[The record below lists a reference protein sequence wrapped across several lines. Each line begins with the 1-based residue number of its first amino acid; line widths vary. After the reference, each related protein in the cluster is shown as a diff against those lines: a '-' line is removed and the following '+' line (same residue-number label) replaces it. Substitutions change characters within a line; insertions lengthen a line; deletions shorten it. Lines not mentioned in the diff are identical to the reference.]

1 MRLDEK
7 AKDYNALHDSFRW
20 ETPARYNMARECC
33 GRWAE
38 DRSRFAL
45 YYEDEAGAT
54 SAWTFRDIQMAA
66 NRLSNVLH
74 ALGVMRC
81 DRVAILLPQR
91 PETGI
96 AHVACYQ
103 MDAIALPL
111 SHLFGPD
118 ALEYRLAD
126 SAASVAIVDE
136 ATLPKL
142 WAVRDRLPHLRHII
156 GVGEYG
162 GFSGAGKVVL

>member
-1 MRLDEK
+1 MDIQLDS
-7 AKDYNALHDSFRW
+7 AAHDWATLHSSFRW
-20 ETPARYNMARECC
+20 NVPARYNMARECC

-38 DRSRFAL
+38 DRARFAL
-45 YYEDEAGAT
+45 YYEDEAGH
-54 SAWTFRDIQMAA
+54 SEAWSFWDIQTAA

-74 ALGVMRC
+74 ALGVMRR
-81 DRVAILLPQR
+81 DRVAIMLPQR

-126 SAASVAIVDE
+126 SGACVAIVDE
-136 ATLPKL
+136 GPPCPSCG
-142 WAVRDRLPHLRHII
+142 R
-156 GVGEYG
+156 
-162 GFSGAGKVVL
+162 